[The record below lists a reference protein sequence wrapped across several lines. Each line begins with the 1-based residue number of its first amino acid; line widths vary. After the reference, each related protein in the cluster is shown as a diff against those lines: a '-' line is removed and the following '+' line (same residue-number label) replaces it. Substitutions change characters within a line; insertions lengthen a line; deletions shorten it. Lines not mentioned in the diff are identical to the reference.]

1 MKARNQVS
9 YHFNSGQTALLKGG
23 KAYAPRGAPTPVIRA
38 IAAANRLQS
47 MPYKW
52 GGGHARPYDN
62 GYDCSGSVS
71 YVLREAGLLDT
82 PLQSRDYFN
91 YGRVGEGDWIT
102 VYTRKGHAFMTVAGL
117 RLDTAGPGGNT
128 GPRWRAQNRE
138 AKGYVLRHPDGF

>member
-9 YHFNSGQTALLKGG
+9 YHFSYGHTALLKDG

-52 GGGHARPYDN
+52 GGGHARPYDS

-82 PLQSRDYFN
+82 PLESREYFN
-91 YGRVGEGDWIT
+91 YGRRGEGDWIT

-117 RLDTAGPGGNT
+117 RLDTCGHGRNT
-128 GPRWRAQNRE
+128 GPRWRPEARE
-138 AKGYVLRHPDGF
+138 ASGYVLRHPPGY

>member
-1 MKARNQVS
+1 
-9 YHFNSGQTALLKGG
+9 
-23 KAYAPRGAPTPVIRA
+23 
-38 IAAANRLQS
+38 